1 MLGVLLGGLFMF
13 TLGGTVLILLLGVR
27 RIENGRRERVRE
39 AQEIRAEAARIPR
52 FFAVTPPAGPQNE
65 QVDEALL
72 WQLQEYL
79 DVEQVLADEFVRQP
93 TIESLYRESGRRLAG
108 H

>member
-13 TLGGTVLILLLGVR
+13 TLGGVLLILLLGAR
-27 RIENGRRERVRE
+27 RIGNGRKERARE

-52 FFAVTPPAGPQNE
+52 FFALTPSANPQIE
-65 QVDEALL
+65 QVDETLL

-79 DVEQVLADEFVRQP
+79 DVEQVLADEFVQQP
-93 TIESLYRESGRRLAG
+93 TIESLYRESGRRLTG

>member
-13 TLGGTVLILLLGVR
+13 TLGGVLLILLLGAR
-27 RIENGRRERVRE
+27 RIENGRRERARE
-39 AQEIRAEAARIPR
+39 AQEIPR
-52 FFAVTPPAGPQNE
+52 FFVLTPPAGPRIE

-72 WQLQEYL
+72 WQLQAYL
-79 DVEQVLADEFVRQP
+79 DAEQVLADEFVQQP
-93 TIESLYRESGRRLAG
+93 TIESLYRESGRRLTG

>member
-13 TLGGTVLILLLGVR
+13 TLGGMLLILLLGAR
-27 RIENGRRERVRE
+27 RIGNGRRESARE
-39 AQEIRAEAARIPR
+39 AQQIHAEAARIPR
-52 FFAVTPPAGPQNE
+52 FFVVTPPGRPQIE

-72 WQLQEYL
+72 WQLREYL
-79 DVEQVLADEFVRQP
+79 DAEQVLADEFVRQP
-93 TIESLYRESGRRLAG
+93 TIESLYRESGRRLTW